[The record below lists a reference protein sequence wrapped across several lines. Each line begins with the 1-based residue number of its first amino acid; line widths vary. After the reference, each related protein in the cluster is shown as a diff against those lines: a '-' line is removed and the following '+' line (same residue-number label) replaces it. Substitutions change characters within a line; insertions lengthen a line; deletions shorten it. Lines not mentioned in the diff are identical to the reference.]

1 MLTCVML
8 HSHYMFI
15 SSLWQE
21 VELLSNMAAKRPTA
35 VWVSPG
41 DGRQNRR
48 INYDCSFIFI
58 LHFLFHRL
66 ALSCSIFI
74 YRYFPLPASDS
85 VQLDSTEHLQHAAW
99 EMKHVMEGQTCVY
112 ASGVLTAGP
121 ECDAWTD
128 PESFNQYLSTPLH
141 LSSHLFIYFYNI
153 IFLSCKQHQSSS
165 STQLPSYWL
174 RLQQSSP
181 TWKLLLLLQFCIVK
195 LWTHTFLCR
204 SPPPSEVINQ
214 GHPPLI

>member
-1 MLTCVML
+1 
-8 HSHYMFI
+8 
-15 SSLWQE
+15 
-21 VELLSNMAAKRPTA
+21 MAAKRPTA

-66 ALSCSIFI
+66 ALLCSIFI
-74 YRYFPLPASDS
+74 YRYFPLPAGIGPVS

-128 PESFNQYLSTPLH
+128 PESFNQYLPTFSICPH
-141 LSSHLFIYFYNI
+141 IFSFIFI
-153 IFLSCKQHQSSS
+153 TSSS
-165 STQLPSYWL
+165 CLVSSISLLLPPSCPPIGSDS
-174 RLQQSSP
+174 SSP
-181 TWKLLLLLQFCIVK
+181 PRPESCFFFFSSALWSSGHTLFCAALLLPV
-195 LWTHTFLCR
+195 R
-204 SPPPSEVINQ
+204 
-214 GHPPLI
+214 

>member
-1 MLTCVML
+1 
-8 HSHYMFI
+8 
-15 SSLWQE
+15 
-21 VELLSNMAAKRPTA
+21 MAAKQPTA

-74 YRYFPLPASDS
+74 YRYFPLPASVS

-112 ASGVLTAGP
+112 PSGVLTAGP

-128 PESFNQYLSTPLH
+128 PDSFNQYLPTFSICPH
-141 LSSHLFIYFYNI
+141 IFSFLF
-153 IFLSCKQHQSSS
+153 LTSSS
-165 STQLPSYWL
+165 CLVSSISLLLPPSCPPIGSDS
-174 RLQQSSP
+174 SSP
-181 TWKLLLLLQFCIVK
+181 PRPESCFFFFSSALWSSGHTLFCAALLLPV
-195 LWTHTFLCR
+195 R
-204 SPPPSEVINQ
+204 
-214 GHPPLI
+214 

>member
-41 DGRQNRR
+41 DGRQNWR

-121 ECDAWTD
+121 ECDACTD
-128 PESFNQYLSTPLH
+128 PESFNQYLPTFSICPH
-141 LSSHLFIYFYNI
+141 IFSFIFI
-153 IFLSCKQHQSSS
+153 TSSS
-165 STQLPSYWL
+165 CLVSSISLLLPPSCPPIGSDS
-174 RLQQSSP
+174 SSP
-181 TWKLLLLLQFCIVK
+181 PRPESCFFFFSSALWSSGHTLFCAALLLPV
-195 LWTHTFLCR
+195 R
-204 SPPPSEVINQ
+204 
-214 GHPPLI
+214 